1 MEDRIKNIEDIMKEY
16 NEFKESLEP
25 QITEEFEN
33 KLIDKKQSLDREEG
47 ILKAFI
53 EELDLLDTSTMD
65 YVEMHVTIGN
75 YKRYIKE
82 EQQKIEKIKKE
93 YEELLSEKEKIE
105 NPDLTLEERRG
116 KQSQIY
122 EKRDSTKKRLVTE
135 QKNIQEEIEEQELEL
150 KTIQLKKHKFKLE
163 YEEKEQTFEERD
175 SEGKLVTVTKKV
187 KVATNGEEFRKLDD
201 EANKIIDNL
210 SNLKDAK
217 LKCEEYIVEVDNE
230 YQQDAKKINEAINRE
245 EKQSPVQD
253 PPAQKPPVQE
263 PPTQEPPVQD
273 PPTQEP
279 PVQDPPTQKPP
290 VQDPPTQKPPVQ
302 DPPTQ
307 KPLVQ
312 EPPTQ
317 KPPVQDPPT
326 PKPPVQD
333 PPVIDE
339 LNVSIDAE
347 SGMVYCYRT
356 ENGQY
361 YESNYSLD
369 EAFKDKKAIKKQL
382 SEFLKRMGGKSAA
395 KLLKMHSKKMN
406 PAVLKVLLEEQE
418 IDLTEAYI
426 SAVVNGDISKLPFDK
441 YEINLEGDYNITDKT
456 FRQLNRYA
464 LRDNKNLGTDF
475 KAIPWYTVKK
485 FLSHLPGQKKLLNR
499 WVDLLPEP
507 SENRNPSQDS
517 RTDNSKGI
525 ISSIKDRASFLNDLK
540 VLPKKAY
547 HYTSE
552 KLNKSKLLNNVRMHG
567 AIAGRKITG
576 YLRRDNKLN
585 IESDINKMKED
596 YQSR

>member
-82 EQQKIEKIKKE
+82 EQQKIEEIKKE

-245 EKQSPVQD
+245 EKQSPVQ
-253 PPAQKPPVQE
+253 V
-263 PPTQEPPVQD
+263 PPVQD
-273 PPTQEP
+273 P

-307 KPLVQ
+307 
-312 EPPTQ
+312 
-317 KPPVQDPPT
+317 
-326 PKPPVQD
+326 KPPVQD

-395 KLLKMHSKKMN
+395 KLLKMHSRKMN

>member
-1 MEDRIKNIEDIMKEY
+1 
-16 NEFKESLEP
+16 
-25 QITEEFEN
+25 
-33 KLIDKKQSLDREEG
+33 
-47 ILKAFI
+47 
-53 EELDLLDTSTMD
+53 
-65 YVEMHVTIGN
+65 
-75 YKRYIKE
+75 
-82 EQQKIEKIKKE
+82 
-93 YEELLSEKEKIE
+93 
-105 NPDLTLEERRG
+105 
-116 KQSQIY
+116 
-122 EKRDSTKKRLVTE
+122 
-135 QKNIQEEIEEQELEL
+135 
-150 KTIQLKKHKFKLE
+150 
-163 YEEKEQTFEERD
+163 
-175 SEGKLVTVTKKV
+175 
-187 KVATNGEEFRKLDD
+187 
-201 EANKIIDNL
+201 
-210 SNLKDAK
+210 
-217 LKCEEYIVEVDNE
+217 
-230 YQQDAKKINEAINRE
+230 
-245 EKQSPVQD
+245 
-253 PPAQKPPVQE
+253 
-263 PPTQEPPVQD
+263 
-273 PPTQEP
+273 
-279 PVQDPPTQKPP
+279 
-290 VQDPPTQKPPVQ
+290 
-302 DPPTQ
+302 
-307 KPLVQ
+307 
-312 EPPTQ
+312 
-317 KPPVQDPPT
+317 
-326 PKPPVQD
+326 
-333 PPVIDE
+333 
-339 LNVSIDAE
+339 
-347 SGMVYCYRT
+347 MVYCYRT

-395 KLLKMHSKKMN
+395 KLLKMHSRKMN

-475 KAIPWYTVKK
+475 KAITWYTVKK

-547 HYTSE
+547 HYTSQ

>member
-1 MEDRIKNIEDIMKEY
+1 
-16 NEFKESLEP
+16 
-25 QITEEFEN
+25 
-33 KLIDKKQSLDREEG
+33 
-47 ILKAFI
+47 
-53 EELDLLDTSTMD
+53 
-65 YVEMHVTIGN
+65 
-75 YKRYIKE
+75 
-82 EQQKIEKIKKE
+82 
-93 YEELLSEKEKIE
+93 
-105 NPDLTLEERRG
+105 
-116 KQSQIY
+116 
-122 EKRDSTKKRLVTE
+122 
-135 QKNIQEEIEEQELEL
+135 
-150 KTIQLKKHKFKLE
+150 
-163 YEEKEQTFEERD
+163 
-175 SEGKLVTVTKKV
+175 
-187 KVATNGEEFRKLDD
+187 
-201 EANKIIDNL
+201 
-210 SNLKDAK
+210 
-217 LKCEEYIVEVDNE
+217 
-230 YQQDAKKINEAINRE
+230 
-245 EKQSPVQD
+245 
-253 PPAQKPPVQE
+253 
-263 PPTQEPPVQD
+263 
-273 PPTQEP
+273 
-279 PVQDPPTQKPP
+279 
-290 VQDPPTQKPPVQ
+290 
-302 DPPTQ
+302 
-307 KPLVQ
+307 
-312 EPPTQ
+312 
-317 KPPVQDPPT
+317 
-326 PKPPVQD
+326 
-333 PPVIDE
+333 
-339 LNVSIDAE
+339 
-347 SGMVYCYRT
+347 
-356 ENGQY
+356 
-361 YESNYSLD
+361 
-369 EAFKDKKAIKKQL
+369 
-382 SEFLKRMGGKSAA
+382 
-395 KLLKMHSKKMN
+395 MN